1 MGKQGIVILL
11 VFGIAATALADTTVY
26 DNEADFLVAIE
37 GGGGFLLED
46 FDGYVYG
53 GFTGYTLQ
61 LGPQDGYAGLISCDP
76 SSDYLWSGDGNMS
89 TQSATSK
96 LHVDFNGEP
105 TYSTAGWFFPTDISG
120 YYMAG
125 EGIDIE
131 LSNGFEYHF
140 DPPNGTTFRGF
151 VADDPFD
158 WVKIDAPYTS
168 SPAWPTMDHYYIDSP
183 EPASLSLLALGA
195 LALLR
200 RR

>member
-1 MGKQGIVILL
+1 MGKQGIAILL
-11 VFGIAATALADTTVY
+11 VFGMAATALADTTVY
-26 DNEADFLVAIE
+26 DNEAEFLVAIE
-37 GGGGFLLED
+37 GGGGYLLED
-46 FDGYVYG
+46 FDGYYYG

-89 TQSATSK
+89 TQGAVTK

-120 YYMAG
+120 YYMPG

-140 DPPNGTTFRGF
+140 NPPNGTTFRGF
-151 VADDPFD
+151 VADEPFD
-158 WVKIDAPYTS
+158 WIKIDAPYTS

>member
-1 MGKQGIVILL
+1 M
-11 VFGIAATALADTTVY
+11 AATALADTTVY
-26 DNEADFLVAIE
+26 DNEADFLAAIE

-61 LGPQDGYAGLISCDP
+61 LGPENGYAGLISCDP
-76 SSDYLWSGDGNMS
+76 SDDYLWSGDGNMS
-89 TQSATSK
+89 TQAAGSK

-105 TYSTAGWFFPTDISG
+105 TLSTAGWFFPGDIWG
-120 YYMAG
+120 YYIPG

-140 DPPNGTTFRGF
+140 DPPNTTTFRGF
-151 VADDPFD
+151 VADEPFD
-158 WVKIDAPYTS
+158 WIKIDAPYTS
-168 SPAWPTMDHYYIDSP
+168 DPAWPTMDHYYIDSP